1 MKLTKTKKG
10 DTFIYEVTN
19 ENGTLTARRVSK
31 RDFVA
36 CTACGVFFFRRLDLV
51 GKGEHGKVIK
61 YWEEVLKDPNADFNI
76 CFSGAGNAVV
86 DKESWIRARIKFA
99 KDRLDNLLNIVKL

>member
-19 ENGTLTARRVSK
+19 ENGTLTTRRISK

-36 CTACGVFFFRRLDLV
+36 CTASGVYFFGRLDLV
-51 GKGEHGKVIK
+51 GKGEHGKCIK
-61 YWEEVLKDPNADFNI
+61 YWKEVLRDPNADFRR
-76 CFSGAGNAVV
+76 CFGKDVV
-86 DKESWIRARIKFA
+86 YKERLIRSRIEFA
-99 KDRLDNLLNIVKL
+99 KDRLNNLLNIVEL

>member
-19 ENGTLTARRVSK
+19 ENGTLTARRISK

-36 CTACGVFFFRRLDLV
+36 CTAYGDYFFSRLDLV
-51 GKGEHGKVIK
+51 GKGVHGRFIK
-61 YWEEVLKDPNADFNI
+61 YWEEVLEDPNADFNR
-76 CFSGAGNAVV
+76 CFSGAGNAMV
-86 DKESWIRARIKFA
+86 DKESWIRARIKYT
-99 KDRLDNLLNIVKL
+99 KDRLDNLLSIVKL